1 MKIIADMNVLLRAIV
16 ADDEAQSRVAIEE
29 LDKAELVAVSVQ
41 SLCELAWVLDRRY
54 GVSRA
59 DVGGAV
65 RRLIE
70 TRNVVLN
77 HPAAEAGLRV
87 LEAGGD
93 FADGAI
99 AFEGAWLGADMFVSF
114 DRKAV
119 SLLAA
124 QGRRTKLLGSKAA
137 NQDRRA

>member
-1 MKIIADMNVLLRAIV
+1 MKITADTNVLLRAIV
-16 ADDEAQSRVAIEE
+16 ADDEAQSRIAIDE

-77 HPAAEAGLRV
+77 RPAAEAGLRV

-99 AFEGAWLGADMFVSF
+99 AYEGAWLGADTFVSF

-119 SLLAA
+119 SLLAV

-137 NQDRRA
+137 NRGRRA